1 MLKPRAIAAAPP
13 HQEPLMT
20 PRPLPRTLAVGFA
33 GLGLVGAL
41 AGCSTGSSGSSS
53 GDSAD
58 TSNDSGSSASTS
70 ASYKDGSYTED
81 GNYTSPGGPQSVT
94 VKLTLADDKV
104 TAVTVTGHATD
115 PTAKSY
121 QKQFVDGISAVVVG
135 KDIDS
140 LNVSRVAG
148 SSLTSGGFNDALK
161 AIKADAID
169 S

>member
-1 MLKPRAIAAAPP
+1 
-13 HQEPLMT
+13 MT
-20 PRPLPRTLAVGFA
+20 PRLLRPVALGFA

-41 AGCSTGSSGSSS
+41 AGCSSTTGSTS

-58 TSNDSGSSASTS
+58 TS
-70 ASYKDGSYTED
+70 ASYKDGTYTED
-81 GNYTSPGGPQSVT
+81 GDYTSPGGPQSVT
-94 VKLTLADDKV
+94 VKLTLAGDKV

-121 QKQFVDGISAVVVG
+121 QAQFVDGISAVVVG
-135 KDIDS
+135 KDVDT

-148 SSLTSGGFNDALK
+148 SSLTSGGFNAALK
-161 AIKADAID
+161 AIKAEALT

>member
-1 MLKPRAIAAAPP
+1 MLKPRAIAVAPP
-13 HQEPLMT
+13 FQELFMT

-41 AGCSTGSSGSSS
+41 AGCSTATAAAPAAGSSS
-53 GDSAD
+53 TAAD
-58 TSNDSGSSASTS
+58 APAGSS
-70 ASYKDGSYTED
+70 SYKDGTYSETA
-81 GNYTSPGGPQSVT
+81 GYTSPGGPQTVT
-94 VKLTLADDKV
+94 VKLTLAANKV
-104 TAVTVTGHATD
+104 TEVTVIGHASD

-121 QKQFVDGISAVVVG
+121 QADFIGGISAEVVG

-148 SSLTSGGFNDALK
+148 SSLTSGGFNAAIK
-161 AIKADAID
+161 AIKTDALA